1 MSNVFF
7 YEPFYDFERLFE
19 EAFAARQAHAAASHP
34 RVQPNSTPGQGAVR
48 AFKPRYVT
56 ASPLIFRA
64 MSGLLI
70 SGHCNIRMDL
80 HEDSE
85 KNVVTAAFELPGV
98 AKDAVQLDVHDGRL
112 TVSAETTQGGELAED
127 GFAVRERRLGR
138 FARTL
143 QLPLGVKVRAW
154 VICDFGEVC

>member
-34 RVQPNSTPGQGAVR
+34 RVQPHTTAGQGAIR
-48 AFKPRYVT
+48 SFKPRY
-56 ASPLIFRA
+56 AGPIFLIRNV
-64 MSGLLI
+64 MQRLLI
-70 SGHCNIRMDL
+70 SGCCDIRMDL
-80 HEDSE
+80 HEDTE

-112 TVSAETTQGGELAED
+112 TVSAEATLGGELAED

-143 QLPLGVKVRAW
+143 QLPLGVKVRT
-154 VICDFGEVC
+154 

>member
-34 RVQPNSTPGQGAVR
+34 RIQSQSTLGQGALR
-48 AFKPRYVT
+48 AFKP
-56 ASPLIFRA
+56 
-64 MSGLLI
+64 
-70 SGHCNIRMDL
+70 RMDL
-80 HEDSE
+80 HEDTE
-85 KNVVTAAFELPGV
+85 KNIVVTVRLPFELPGV
-98 AKDAVQLDVHDGRL
+98 AKDAVQLDVRDGRL
-112 TVSAETTQGGELAED
+112 TVSAEATQGGELTEG

-143 QLPLGVKVRAW
+143 QLPLGVKDGDIKASMENGLLTVTFPKATAQT
-154 VICDFGEVC
+154 VPKKVTIA